1 MLENPAG
8 GLLRGKEVASVVLK
22 EFWGQSEDTGMDIS
36 SAKRL
41 KEIVAVLREREL
53 LQGVTPVKVRQVL
66 EDLGPTFVK
75 LGQIISMRPDFLP
88 AEYREELTKL
98 QSDVRPMAFA
108 AVREIVQHEYN
119 QSWDKV
125 FASIDEEAMGSAS
138 IAQVH
143 RAELLHGGRVVI
155 KVQRP
160 GIYDVMAKDIALL
173 KKAISILN
181 LVRDSDGVVNLENIV
196 DEMWEIAKQ
205 EMDFLIEADHIE
217 EFAHLNK
224 DDEKILCPKVNRRL
238 TTQRILVME
247 CMEGIPL
254 DDAEGL
260 RAAGVDVER
269 MGRLLGVNYV
279 KQIIDDGFFH
289 ADPHPGNIWVKD
301 GRIIWLDLGMMG
313 RLSVRDRS
321 NFRRAVMALV
331 TRDVYGMKEAVL
343 ALGIPRGRVDHA
355 RLYDDVAALMNQYGD
370 LDFEHLRAGEVARN
384 ILMVLKSSNIAVPHG
399 FSMFARGVMV
409 MEGVMLKCCPQVNFS
424 EIFAKGLRV
433 SMKKDF
439 SWLAELEKFKRESY
453 VLMKKSMQLPEQI
466 SDILRMTMSGQTKV
480 NLDLTGSQE
489 PLQKLDQMINR
500 MIMAIISAA
509 LLLGSSTI
517 CTTQMEPK
525 LMEIPL
531 LGVLGYLAAMLLCSK
546 LLWSIIKTDRRN
558 Q

>member
-1 MLENPAG
+1 ML
-8 GLLRGKEVASVVLK
+8 R
-22 EFWGQSEDTGMDIS
+22 EFLGQAEDGSMDIS
-36 SAKRL
+36 SAHRL
-41 KEIVAVLREREL
+41 KEIVSVLREREL

-88 AEYREELTKL
+88 GEYQEELTRL
-98 QSDVRPMAFA
+98 QSEVKPMSFE
-108 AVREIVQHEYN
+108 VVKEIVQREYN
-119 QSWDKV
+119 QSWDGI
-125 FASIDEEAMGSAS
+125 FASIDERAMGSAS

-143 RAELLHGGRVVI
+143 RASLLNGDKVVI

-160 GIYDVMAKDIALL
+160 GIYEVMAKDIALL

-181 LVRDSDGVVNLENIV
+181 LVRDSDGVVNLESIV
-196 DEMWEIAKQ
+196 NEMWEIAKQ
-205 EMDFLIEADHIE
+205 EMDFLLEADHIE

-224 DDEKILCPKVNRRL
+224 EDEDILCPKVNRQL

-254 DDAEGL
+254 DDGEGL
-260 RAAGVDVER
+260 QAACVDMEHI
-269 MGRLLGVNYV
+269 GRRLGINYV

-313 RLSVRDRS
+313 RLSVRDRNS
-321 NFRRAVMALV
+321 FRHAIMALV
-331 TRDVYGMKEAVL
+331 TNDVYGMKEAVL
-343 ALGIPRGRVDHA
+343 ALGVPRGKVDHIQ
-355 RLYDDVAALMNQYGD
+355 LYDDVAALMAQYGD
-370 LDFEHLRAGEVARN
+370 LDFEHLKAGEVARK
-384 ILMVLKSSNIAVPHG
+384 ILMVLKSNNIAIPHG
-399 FSMFARGVMV
+399 FSMFARGVMI
-409 MEGVMLKCCPQVNFS
+409 MEGVMTRCCPQVNFS

-433 SMKKDF
+433 SMEKDF
-439 SWLAELEKFKRESY
+439 SWLAELNKFKRDSY
-453 VLMKKSMQLPEQI
+453 MLMKKSMQLPEQI
-466 SDILRMTMSGQTKV
+466 SDILKMTLSGQTKV

-489 PLQKLDQMINR
+489 PLQKLDSMINK

-525 LMEIPL
+525 IMEIPL
-531 LGVLGYLAAMLLCSK
+531 LGVLGYLAAMVLCSK
-546 LLWSIIKTDRRN
+546 LLWSIIKTDRRK
-558 Q
+558 

>member
-1 MLENPAG
+1 M
-8 GLLRGKEVASVVLK
+8 LK
-22 EFWGQSEDTGMDIS
+22 EFLGQSEDGSMDIS
-36 SAKRL
+36 SARRL

-53 LQGVTPVKVRQVL
+53 LQGVTPSKVRQVL

-88 AEYREELTKL
+88 NEYRDELTKL
-98 QSDVRPMAFA
+98 QSEVKPMSFG
-108 AVREIVQHEYN
+108 VVKEIIRCEYN
-119 QSWDKV
+119 QGWEGI
-125 FASIDEEAMGSAS
+125 FASIDEKAMGSAS

-143 RAELLHGGRVVI
+143 RAELLDGSRVVI

-181 LVRDSDGVVNLENIV
+181 IVRDSDGVVDLESIV

-205 EMDFLIEADHIE
+205 EMDFLLEADHIE
-217 EFAHLNK
+217 EFSHLNK
-224 DDEKILCPKVNRRL
+224 DDEYILCPKVNRQL

-247 CMEGIPL
+247 CMDGIPL
-254 DDAEGL
+254 DEGEGL
-260 RAAGVDVER
+260 QAACVDMER
-269 MGRLLGVNYV
+269 IGRLLGVNYV

-313 RLSVRDRS
+313 RLSVRDRN
-321 NFRRAVMALV
+321 NFRHAIMALV

-343 ALGIPRGRVDHA
+343 ALGLPRGKVDHIQ
-355 RLYDDVAALMNQYGD
+355 LYDDVAALMNQYGD
-370 LDFEHLRAGEVARN
+370 LDFEHLKAGEVAKK
-384 ILMVLKSSNIAVPHG
+384 ILMVLKSNNIVIPQG
-399 FSMFARGVMV
+399 FSMFARGVMI
-409 MEGVMLKCCPQVNFS
+409 MEGVMTRCCPQVNFS
-424 EIFAKGLRV
+424 EIFAKGLQV
-433 SMKKDF
+433 SMEKDF
-439 SWLAELEKFKRESY
+439 SWLSELGKIKRDSY
-453 VLMKKSMQLPEQI
+453 VLMKKSLQLPEQI
-466 SDILRMTMSGQTKV
+466 SDILKMTLSGQTKV

-489 PLQKLDQMINR
+489 PLQKLDKMINK

-525 LMEIPL
+525 IMEIPL
-531 LGVLGYLAAMLLCSK
+531 LGVLGYLAAMVLCST
-546 LLWSIIKTDRRN
+546 LLWSIIKTDRRKL
-558 Q
+558 

>member
-1 MLENPAG
+1 M
-8 GLLRGKEVASVVLK
+8 LK
-22 EFWGQSEDTGMDIS
+22 EFLGQSEDGSMDIS
-36 SAKRL
+36 SARRL

-53 LQGVTPVKVRQVL
+53 LQGVTPSKVRQVL

-88 AEYREELTKL
+88 NEYRDELTKL
-98 QSDVRPMAFA
+98 QSEVKPMSFG
-108 AVREIVQHEYN
+108 VVKEIIRCEYN
-119 QSWDKV
+119 QGWEGI
-125 FASIDEEAMGSAS
+125 FASIDEKAMGSAS

-143 RAELLHGGRVVI
+143 RAELLDGSRVVI

-181 LVRDSDGVVNLENIV
+181 IVRDSDGVVDLESIV

-205 EMDFLIEADHIE
+205 EMDFLLEADHIE
-217 EFAHLNK
+217 EFSHLNK
-224 DDEKILCPKVNRRL
+224 DDEYILCPKVNRQL

-247 CMEGIPL
+247 CMDGIPL
-254 DDAEGL
+254 DEGEGL
-260 RAAGVDVER
+260 QAACVDMER
-269 MGRLLGVNYV
+269 IGRLLGVNYV

-313 RLSVRDRS
+313 RLSVRDRN
-321 NFRRAVMALV
+321 NFRHAIMALV

-343 ALGIPRGRVDHA
+343 ALGLPRGKVDHIQ
-355 RLYDDVAALMNQYGD
+355 LYDDVAALMNQYGD
-370 LDFEHLRAGEVARN
+370 LDFEHLKAGEVARK
-384 ILMVLKSSNIAVPHG
+384 ILMVLKSNNIVIPQG
-399 FSMFARGVMV
+399 FSMFARGVMI
-409 MEGVMLKCCPQVNFS
+409 MEGVMTRCCPQVNFS
-424 EIFAKGLRV
+424 EIFAKGLQV
-433 SMKKDF
+433 SMEKDF
-439 SWLAELEKFKRESY
+439 SWLSELGKIKRDSY

-466 SDILRMTMSGQTKV
+466 SDILKMTLSGQTKV

-489 PLQKLDQMINR
+489 PLQKLDKMINK

-525 LMEIPL
+525 IMEIPL
-531 LGVLGYLAAMLLCSK
+531 LGVLGYLAAMVLCSK
-546 LLWSIIKTDRRN
+546 LLWSIIKTDRRKL
-558 Q
+558 

>member
-1 MLENPAG
+1 ML
-8 GLLRGKEVASVVLK
+8 R
-22 EFWGQSEDTGMDIS
+22 EFLGQAEDGSMDIS
-36 SAKRL
+36 SARRL
-41 KEIVAVLREREL
+41 KEIVAVLRDREL

-88 AEYREELTKL
+88 NEYQAELTRL
-98 QSDVRPMAFA
+98 QSEVKPMDFS
-108 AVREIVQHEYN
+108 VVKEIVQREYN
-119 QSWDKV
+119 QSWDGI
-125 FASIDEEAMGSAS
+125 FASIDETAMGSAS

-143 RAELLHGGRVVI
+143 RASLLNGDRVVI

-173 KKAISILN
+173 KKAISLLN
-181 LVRDSDGVVNLENIV
+181 LVRDSDGVVNLESMV

-205 EMDFLIEADHIE
+205 EMDFLLEADHIE

-224 DDEKILCPKVNRRL
+224 DDENILCPKVNRQL

-247 CMEGIPL
+247 CMDGIPL

-260 RAAGVDVER
+260 QAACVDMER
-269 MGRLLGVNYV
+269 IGRLLGINYV
-279 KQIIDDGFFH
+279 KQMIDDGFFH

-313 RLSVRDRS
+313 RLSVRDRNS
-321 NFRRAVMALV
+321 FRHAIMALV
-331 TRDVYGMKEAVL
+331 TNDVYGMKEAVL
-343 ALGIPRGRVDHA
+343 ALGVPRGKVDHIQ
-355 RLYDDVAALMNQYGD
+355 LYDDVSALMAQYGD
-370 LDFEHLRAGEVARN
+370 LDFEHLKAGEVARK
-384 ILMVLKSSNIAVPHG
+384 ILMVLKSNNIAIPHG
-399 FSMFARGVMV
+399 FSMFARGVMI
-409 MEGVMLKCCPQVNFS
+409 MEGVMTRCCPQVNFS

-433 SMKKDF
+433 SMEKDF
-439 SWLAELEKFKRESY
+439 SWLSELNKFKRDSY
-453 VLMKKSMQLPEQI
+453 MLMKKSMQLPEQI
-466 SDILRMTMSGQTKV
+466 SDILKMTLSGQTKV

-489 PLQKLDQMINR
+489 PLQKLDSMINK

-525 LMEIPL
+525 IMEIPL
-531 LGVLGYLAAMLLCSK
+531 LGVLGYLAAMVLCSK
-546 LLWSIIKTDRRN
+546 LLWSIIKTDRRK
-558 Q
+558 